1 MVSSRHFP
9 ALKGVVVVVPLSRGP
24 LEASSTMAAPIKN
37 RRKKSGPAVRPT
49 LITLSVKCLLI
60 PRNLGKRESKVLF
73 FHLLLLLLFSP
84 RWSSGPSYLGAG
96 SYPDPSTE
104 PRWCR
109 QAAFMETKGKRVDLK
124 VKRAY

>member
-9 ALKGVVVVVPLSRGP
+9 ALKGVVVAVPLSRGP

-73 FHLLLLLLFSP
+73 FHLLLLLLSP
-84 RWSSGPSYLGAG
+84 LHDGALARLI
-96 SYPDPSTE
+96 SAPDLIRIP
-104 PRWCR
+104 PRSRAGAVRPLSWR
-109 QAAFMETKGKRVDLK
+109 QKGKESI
-124 VKRAY
+124 